1 MSGGAGDME
10 EGRLVEVVIDESA
23 AVRRSPEVA
32 HERRVA
38 IHDLIE
44 QNSFRLVDGPSG
56 PYRLRLRMEESRLI
70 FEITAEA
77 AAQGEEGGAERVAV
91 PIQPFRRI
99 IKDYF
104 LVCESYYDA
113 IKTAPPS
120 RIEAIDMGRRG
131 LHDEGSVLL
140 GERLADRVVIDHATA
155 RRLFT
160 LLCVL
165 QIRG

>member
-1 MSGGAGDME
+1 MSGAAGDSE
-10 EGRLVEVVIDESA
+10 EGRLVEIVIDESA

-44 QNSFRLVDGPSG
+44 QNSFRLVQGPAG
-56 PYRLRLRMEESRLI
+56 PYRLRLRMEENRLI
-70 FEITAEA
+70 FEITSG
-77 AAQGEEGGAERVAV
+77 QKGEPERVALPV
-91 PIQPFRRI
+91 QPFRRI

-104 LVCESYYDA
+104 LVCETYYAA

-131 LHDEGSVLL
+131 LHDEGSVML
-140 GERLADRVVIDHATA
+140 GERLADRITIDHQTA

>member
-1 MSGGAGDME
+1 MNRAAGDE
-10 EGRLVEVVIDESA
+10 EGRLVEIVIDESA

-44 QNSFRLVDGPSG
+44 QNSFRLVAGPPG
-56 PYRLRLRMEESRLI
+56 PYRLRLRMEENRLI
-70 FEITAEA
+70 FEVASGTE
-77 AAQGEEGGAERVAV
+77 GEPERVALPV
-91 PIQPFRRI
+91 QPFRRI

-104 LVCESYYDA
+104 LVCESYYAA

-120 RIEAIDMGRRG
+120 KIEAIDMGRRG
-131 LHDEGSVLL
+131 LHDEGSVML
-140 GERLADRVVIDHATA
+140 GERLADRIAIDHQTA

>member
-1 MSGGAGDME
+1 MNRAAGDAE

-44 QNSFRLVDGPSG
+44 QNSFRLVEGPPG
-56 PYRLRLRMEESRLI
+56 PYRLRLRMEENRLI
-70 FEITAEA
+70 FEVATGTE
-77 AAQGEEGGAERVAV
+77 GEPERVAL

-104 LVCESYYDA
+104 LVCESYYAA

-140 GERLADRVVIDHATA
+140 GERLADRIAMDHATA

>member
-1 MSGGAGDME
+1 MSGGAGDTE
-10 EGRLVEVVIDESA
+10 EGRLVEIVIDESA

-44 QNSFRLVDGPSG
+44 QNSFRLVQGPAG
-56 PYRLRLRMEESRLI
+56 PYRLRLRMEENRLI
-70 FEITAEA
+70 FEITSGQE
-77 AAQGEEGGAERVAV
+77 GEPERVALPV
-91 PIQPFRRI
+91 QPFRRI

-104 LVCESYYDA
+104 LVCETYYAA

-120 RIEAIDMGRRG
+120 KIEAIDMGRRG
-131 LHDEGSVLL
+131 LHDEGSVML
-140 GERLADRVVIDHATA
+140 GERLADRVTIDHQTA

>member
-1 MSGGAGDME
+1 MNRAAGDGE
-10 EGRLVEVVIDESA
+10 QGRLVEVVIDESA

-44 QNSFRLVDGPSG
+44 QNSFRLVEGPPG
-56 PYRLRLRMEESRLI
+56 PYRLRLRMEENRLI
-70 FEITAEA
+70 FEIAVDS
-77 AAQGEEGGAERVAV
+77 GEEIERIAL
-91 PIQPFRRI
+91 PTQPFRRI

-104 LVCESYYDA
+104 LVCESYYAA

-131 LHDEGSVLL
+131 LHDEGSTLL
-140 GERLADRVVIDHATA
+140 GERLADRIAMDHATA

>member
-1 MSGGAGDME
+1 MSGGAGDSE

-44 QNSFRLVDGPSG
+44 QNSFRLLEGPAG
-56 PYRLRLRMEESRLI
+56 PYRLRLRMEENRLI
-70 FEITAEA
+70 FEITAGDGTA
-77 AAQGEEGGAERVAV
+77 AEPERVALPV
-91 PIQPFRRI
+91 QPFRRI

-104 LVCESYYDA
+104 LVCETYYAA

-120 RIEAIDMGRRG
+120 KIEAIDMGRRG
-131 LHDEGSVLL
+131 LHDEGSVML
-140 GERLADRVVIDHATA
+140 GERLAERIAIDHQTA

>member
-1 MSGGAGDME
+1 MSAAAGDSE
-10 EGRLVEVVIDESA
+10 AGRLVEIVIDESA

-44 QNSFRLVDGPSG
+44 QNSFRLVQGPAG
-56 PYRLRLRMEESRLI
+56 PYRLRLRMEENRLI
-70 FEITAEA
+70 FEITSG
-77 AAQGEEGGAERVAV
+77 QGPDGEPERVALPV
-91 PIQPFRRI
+91 QPFRRI

-104 LVCESYYDA
+104 LVCETYYAA

-131 LHDEGSVLL
+131 LHDEGSVML
-140 GERLADRVVIDHATA
+140 GERLADRIAIDHATA

>member
-1 MSGGAGDME
+1 MSGDAGDSE
-10 EGRLVEVVIDESA
+10 EGRLVEIVIDESA

-44 QNSFRLVDGPSG
+44 QNSFRLVQGPAG
-56 PYRLRLRMEESRLI
+56 PYRLRLRMEENRLI
-70 FEITAEA
+70 FEITSGQE
-77 AAQGEEGGAERVAV
+77 GEPERVALPV
-91 PIQPFRRI
+91 QPFRRI

-104 LVCESYYDA
+104 LVCETYYAA

-131 LHDEGSVLL
+131 LHDEGSVML
-140 GERLADRVVIDHATA
+140 GERLAERIAIDHQTA

>member
-1 MSGGAGDME
+1 MNRAAGDA
-10 EGRLVEVVIDESA
+10 GRARLVEVVIDENA
-23 AVRRSPEVA
+23 AIRRSPEVA

-44 QNSFRLVDGPSG
+44 QNSFRLVDGAPG

-70 FEITAEA
+70 FEIAGGQGAEP
-77 AAQGEEGGAERVAV
+77 ERVAL

-104 LVCESYYDA
+104 LICESYYAA
-113 IKTAPPS
+113 IRTAPPS
-120 RIEAIDMGRRG
+120 KIEAIDMGRRG

-140 GERLADRVVIDHATA
+140 GERLADRIAIDHATA

-165 QIRG
+165 QLRG

>member
-1 MSGGAGDME
+1 MSGDAGDSE
-10 EGRLVEVVIDESA
+10 AGRLVEIVIDESA

-44 QNSFRLVDGPSG
+44 QNSFRLVRGPPG
-56 PYRLRLRMEESRLI
+56 PYRLRLRMEENRLI
-70 FEITAEA
+70 FEIASG
-77 AAQGEEGGAERVAV
+77 QGPDGEPERVALPV
-91 PIQPFRRI
+91 QPFRRI

-104 LVCESYYDA
+104 LVCETYYAA

-140 GERLADRVVIDHATA
+140 GERLADRIAMDHATA

>member
-1 MSGGAGDME
+1 MSGGDGDGE
-10 EGRLVEVVIDESA
+10 QAKLVEVVIDESA
-23 AVRRSPEVA
+23 SVRRSPEVA

-44 QNSFRLVDGPSG
+44 QNSFRLVGGPAG

-70 FEITAEA
+70 FEIA
-77 AAQGEEGGAERVAV
+77 AGVGPQEEAERVAL

-104 LVCESYYDA
+104 MVCETYYAA
-113 IKTAPPS
+113 IQTAPPS
-120 RIEAIDMGRRG
+120 KIEAIDMGRRG
-131 LHDEGSVLL
+131 LHDEGSVML
-140 GERLADRVVIDHATA
+140 GERLAERIAIDHATA

>member
-1 MSGGAGDME
+1 MSDAAV
-10 EGRLVEVVIDESA
+10 GRLVEVVIEESGA
-23 AVRRSPEVA
+23 ARRSPEVA

-44 QNSFRLVDGPSG
+44 QNSFRLVDGPPG

-70 FEITAEA
+70 FEIVGGDGEA
-77 AAQGEEGGAERVAV
+77 GELERVAL

-104 LVCESYYDA
+104 LICESYYDA

-131 LHDEGSVLL
+131 LHDEGSTLL
-140 GERLADRVVIDHATA
+140 GERLADKVSIDHATA

>member
-1 MSGGAGDME
+1 MSGAAGDAE

-44 QNSFRLVDGPSG
+44 QNSFRLVQGPAG
-56 PYRLRLRMEESRLI
+56 PYRLRLRMEENRLI
-70 FEITAEA
+70 FEISSGTED
-77 AAQGEEGGAERVAV
+77 EPERVALPV
-91 PIQPFRRI
+91 QPFRRI

-104 LVCESYYDA
+104 LVCETYYAA

-120 RIEAIDMGRRG
+120 KIEAIDMGRRG
-131 LHDEGSVLL
+131 LHDEGSVML
-140 GERLADRVVIDHATA
+140 GERLADRIEIDHQTA

>member
-1 MSGGAGDME
+1 MSGDAGDSE
-10 EGRLVEVVIDESA
+10 EGRLVEIVIDESA

-44 QNSFRLVDGPSG
+44 QNSFRLVQGPAG
-56 PYRLRLRMEESRLI
+56 PYRLRLRMEENRLI
-70 FEITAEA
+70 FEITA
-77 AAQGEEGGAERVAV
+77 GEGAEGEPERVALPV
-91 PIQPFRRI
+91 QPFRRI

-104 LVCESYYDA
+104 LVCETYYAA
-113 IKTAPPS
+113 IRTAPPS
-120 RIEAIDMGRRG
+120 KIEAIDMGRRG
-131 LHDEGSVLL
+131 LHDEGSVML
-140 GERLADRVVIDHATA
+140 GERLADRIAIDHQTA